1 MTRAV
6 LTVDLDAL
14 AANYHTLRDQAGVEA
29 APAVKADGYG
39 LGAAAVAGRLWAE
52 GARGFFVARAHE
64 GEQLRT
70 ALGGRDAAIYVLD
83 GATPGASAR
92 LAAADLTP
100 VLNSREQVEEW
111 AAFAGSDLPAVLHV
125 DTGINRLGVTVEEA
139 EKLARNRPVRL
150 ELVMS
155 HLACAP
161 QPDHPLNAA
170 QLARFQAVRALFPGV
185 RASLAS
191 SGGIFLGPAYAFD
204 EVRPGISLY
213 GGGPRDAPDPRI
225 RAVATL
231 EAPVLQVRDLRVGD
245 AVGYGATFVAEGPMR
260 AAIVGC
266 GYAEGYPRNAS
277 PKGFAW
283 VAGARRRLLGRV
295 SMDMLAVDVTDTDV
309 KAGDKVELL
318 GANLPVD
325 EVALAAGSIAYEVLT
340 RLPLRARRVYR
351 GGR

>member
-1 MTRAV
+1 VTRAC

-14 AANYHTLRDQAGVEA
+14 AANYRTLRNAAGVEA

-39 LGAAAVAGRLWAE
+39 LGAVAVANRLWAE
-52 GARGFFVARAHE
+52 GAQRFFVARAHE

-70 ALGGRDAAIYVLD
+70 ALGSRAATIYVLD
-83 GATPGASAR
+83 GATPGAAAR

-100 VLNSREQVEEW
+100 VLNSLDQVEDW
-111 AAFAGSDLPAVLHV
+111 AAFAARDLPAVLHV
-125 DTGINRLGVTVEEA
+125 DTGINRLGVTLEEA
-139 EKLARNRPVRL
+139 EIVARKRPVRL

-161 QPDHPLNAA
+161 LPDHPLNAV
-170 QLARFQAVRALFPGV
+170 QLARFQAVRGLFPDV
-185 RASLAS
+185 RASFAS
-191 SGGIFLGPAYAFD
+191 SAGIFLGPDYAFD
-204 EVRPGISLY
+204 QVRPGISLY
-213 GGGPRDAPDPRI
+213 GGGPRDAPDSRI

-231 EAPVLQVRDLRVGD
+231 EAPVLQVRDLKAGD
-245 AVGYGATFVAEGPMR
+245 AIGYGATFVAEGPMR
-260 AAIVGC
+260 AAIVAT

-283 VAGARRRLLGRV
+283 VAGAKRRLLGRV

-340 RLPLRARRVYR
+340 RLPLRAKRVYR
-351 GGR
+351 GAA